1 MEESLSL
8 LDKIKKTFDCDNVD
22 VRMYSPLTLA
32 FMGDCVFEIVI
43 RSIVVERGNRQAGS
57 LHKIKSSVVNA
68 KVQARMI
75 EALMEELTEEEEA
88 MKWSE
93 FEKSEEYALLKRLT
107 RRAKA
112 DSASTDGFTVDLEK
126 AIAAGITTGD
136 YPQDVA
142 TREQVASM
150 IVRAHNL

>member
-22 VRMYSPLTLA
+22 VRTYSPLTLA

-57 LHKIKSSVVNA
+57 LHKAKTAVVNA

-75 EALMEELTEEEEA
+75 EALMEELTEEERAVYKRGRNAKPHTVAKNASVNDYRKATGLEA
-88 MKWSE
+88 LFGYLYLNGQEDRILELTKRG
-93 FEKSEEYALLKRLT
+93 LKL
-107 RRAKA
+107 
-112 DSASTDGFTVDLEK
+112 VD
-126 AIAAGITTGD
+126 IT
-136 YPQDVA
+136 
-142 TREQVASM
+142 
-150 IVRAHNL
+150 I

>member
-57 LHKIKSSVVNA
+57 LHKIKTSVVNA

-75 EALMEELTEEEEA
+75 EALMEELTEEERAVYKRGRNAKPHTVAKNASVNDYRKATGLEA
-88 MKWSE
+88 LFGYLYLSGQE
-93 FEKSEEYALLKRLT
+93 DRILELTKRGLEL
-107 RRAKA
+107 
-112 DSASTDGFTVDLEK
+112 VD
-126 AIAAGITTGD
+126 I
-136 YPQDVA
+136 
-142 TREQVASM
+142 
-150 IVRAHNL
+150 IV